1 MKGGVLLASIQDET
15 LAKCRWEDEVVVGS
29 LGKVVLVL
37 VFSGAIVYEACWL
50 LTLALEVSWCRCR
63 GPGCWMKKMG
73 NP

>member
-1 MKGGVLLASIQDET
+1 MKGGVLLASIQDEK

-50 LTLALEVSWCRCR
+50 LALALEYLGVVVEGRAV
-63 GPGCWMKKMG
+63 G
-73 NP
+73 